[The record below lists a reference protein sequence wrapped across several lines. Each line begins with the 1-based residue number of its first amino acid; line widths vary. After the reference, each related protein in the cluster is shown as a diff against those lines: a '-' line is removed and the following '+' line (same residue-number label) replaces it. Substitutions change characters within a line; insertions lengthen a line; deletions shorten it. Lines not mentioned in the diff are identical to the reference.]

1 MCLNIV
7 ITGASGFVGFNL
19 SQYLAQKGHRI
30 TPVDQ
35 DDYCQRLVHSSPL
48 HEMAFICCDLAKD
61 RFSLPHET
69 DYIIHLAA
77 MPHVDYSYH
86 HPGEVFR
93 NNTLSTQAILQ
104 YASDHHIPVVLASSV
119 EVYGGEMGRVYHE
132 SDEYAPVSPYSA
144 SKVACEM
151 LARSYAQCYQLPVKI
166 FRLTNLYGPW
176 QLPDR
181 IIPRNFG
188 RMMDGLPLDIQGS
201 AVRDFLYVDDA
212 LRAIE
217 QIMLNGQDQ
226 QIYNISTGQG
236 TTMQEIGAQLQ
247 QLHTSNGTAE
257 IREQEPTQS
266 RGSSLV
272 VHSGKLRSETGWFP
286 QTTLEQGLEQ
296 TFRWYQEHPEWVRQF
311 SREYHTTR
319 EARSFIIDMARYA
332 VPAI

>member
-1 MCLNIV
+1 MNIV

-19 SQYLAQKGHRI
+19 SQYLAQKGHGI
-30 TPVDQ
+30 TLLDR
-35 DDYCQRLVHSSPL
+35 DDYCQRLVHISPL
-48 HEMAFICCDLAKD
+48 HEMPFICCDLASD
-61 RFSLPHET
+61 RIHLPPGT

-86 HPGEVFR
+86 QPGEVFR
-93 NNTLSTQAILQ
+93 NNTLSTQAVLQ
-104 YASDHHIPVVLASSV
+104 YATEHHIPVLLASSV
-119 EVYGGEMGRVYHE
+119 EVYGGDWGRVYHE
-132 SDEYAPVSPYSA
+132 SDPYAPVSPYSA

-151 LARSYAQCYQLPVKI
+151 LAHSYAQCYQLPVKL

-188 RMMDGLPLDIQGS
+188 RMLDGLPLDIQGS

-217 QIMLNGQDQ
+217 QIMLKGIDGQV
-226 QIYNISTGQG
+226 YNISTGLG
-236 TTMQEIGAQLQ
+236 TTMQEIGEILKPMDRSVA
-247 QLHTSNGTAE
+247 AVE

-272 VHSGKLRSETGWFP
+272 VHSGRLRAELGWLP
-286 QTTLEQGLEQ
+286 QTTLEKGLEK

-319 EARSFIIDMARYA
+319 ETRSFIVDMARYA
-332 VPAI
+332 VPAV